1 MNYLGL
7 YSVGFLCFPF
17 YDYLRRTMYTSFLN
31 HIRRFVPLTKE
42 EESLLLQNVRYEKIS
57 NKDFLLKA
65 GKVCSANYFVVDGC
79 FRMYLTADNGLEQI
93 LQFGISQW
101 WITDYT
107 SFDSQAPSLFNIQAL
122 ENSAVVILD
131 KKIQEELFK
140 KIPQLERYFRLIV
153 QRAYTAT
160 LMRIHFIFNFTGE
173 ERYHRFANAFPDFV
187 QRIPQYMLASY
198 LGFTPEFLSKI
209 RAKKS

>member
-1 MNYLGL
+1 
-7 YSVGFLCFPF
+7 
-17 YDYLRRTMYTSFLN
+17 MYTRFTA
-31 HIRRFVPLTKE
+31 HIRKFVPLTQE
-42 EESLLLQNVRYEKIS
+42 EETILLKYVRFQKVN
-57 NKDFLLKA
+57 NKDFLLKS
-65 GKVCSANYFVVDGC
+65 GQICTANYFVAEGC
-79 FRMYLTADNGLEQI
+79 FRMYLLADSGIEQI
-93 LQFGISQW
+93 LQFGINNW

-107 SFDSQAPSLFNIQAL
+107 SFDSQTPSIFTIQAL
-122 ENSAVVILD
+122 EHSSIVILD
-131 KKIQEELFK
+131 KKVQEELLK
-140 KIPQLERYFRLIV
+140 KIPQLERYFRIIT

-173 ERYHRFANAFPDFV
+173 ERYRHFSNSFPEFV